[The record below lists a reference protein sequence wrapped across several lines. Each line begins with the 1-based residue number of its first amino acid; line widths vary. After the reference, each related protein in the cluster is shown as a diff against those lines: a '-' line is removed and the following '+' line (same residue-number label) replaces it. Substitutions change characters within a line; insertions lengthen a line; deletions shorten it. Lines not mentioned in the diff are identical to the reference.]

1 MNVVEVCA
9 AALSLRGSPPRRRPR
24 RSIRDYSPPRL
35 PSGKPDLQGLWSNA
49 VVTPLERPADLA
61 DKAFLTEEE
70 AREYTAR
77 RVETT
82 NRDSRPDDAAAD
94 ILLAYNDFWWDSGN
108 SVVRTL
114 RTSLIVDPPNG
125 KIPELTE
132 AAKQRVAAT
141 RPPSA
146 DGPETQGL
154 STRCIYYATAGP
166 PMLPGSYNNHYQL
179 VQTDDH
185 VLIVNEMVH
194 ETRIIPLDGR
204 AFPPDEIRQWRGS
217 SRGHW
222 DGDTLV
228 VETRNR
234 RADTPFRGSSENM
247 RLTERFTRV
256 AADVLLYE
264 FTVDDPEAFTQP
276 WTVQIPSQRVE
287 DELMY
292 EYACHEGNKSMS
304 GSSAAP
310 VQRNARPR
318 RPRRAPRGSE
328 RNEES
333 VVCSGARGRGAARGR
348 AGPPLVRVG
357 VRCEPAGLLEGH
369 RDEGGVHQSALVD
382 PHRGDHPTAR
392 RPRGKSRAG
401 RRTRCSAKASTTTRC
416 PSARRSPSTVTR
428 RATARTE

>member
-1 MNVVEVCA
+1 MKSLVRSVVGCCVLLLGGSVA
-9 AALSLRGSPPRRRPR
+9 AQAPPSVFDAR
-24 RSIRDYSPPRL
+24 YSPPRL
-35 PSGKPDLQGLWSNA
+35 KSGKADLQGLWSNA
-49 VVTPLERPADLA
+49 LVTPLERPADLA
-61 DKAFLTEEE
+61 DKEFLTEAE
-70 AREYTAR
+70 AREYQAK
-77 RVETT
+77 RVAAV
-82 NRDSRPDDAAAD
+82 NRDARPDDAAAD
-94 ILLAYNDFWWDSGN
+94 ILLAYNDFWWDSGTAA
-108 SVVRTL
+108 VRTL

-125 KIPELTE
+125 RIPELTE

-141 RPPSA
+141 PPPSA

-166 PMLPGSYNNHYQL
+166 PMLPGSYNNNYQI

-204 AFPPDEIRQWRGS
+204 PFPPDQIRQWRGS

-256 AADVLLYE
+256 ADDVLLYE
-264 FTVDDPEAFTQP
+264 FTVNDPDAFTQP
-276 WTVQIPSQRVE
+276 WTVQITSQRVK

-304 GSSAAP
+304 GIL
-310 VQRNARPR
+310 
-318 RPRRAPRGSE
+318 G
-328 RNEES
+328 
-333 VVCSGARGRGAARGR
+333 GARAAERQ
-348 AGPPLVRVG
+348 AA
-357 VRCEPAGLLEGH
+357 EA
-369 RDEGGVHQSALVD
+369 
-382 PHRGDHPTAR
+382 
-392 RPRGKSRAG
+392 
-401 RRTRCSAKASTTTRC
+401 AKQTTK
-416 PSARRSPSTVTR
+416 
-428 RATARTE
+428 

>member
-1 MNVVEVCA
+1 MGRA
-9 AALSLRGSPPRRRPR
+9 AVLRRLLVGRARRRAGPPPLD
-24 RSIRDYSPPRL
+24 SANYSPPRL

-82 NRDSRPDDAAAD
+82 NRDSRPDDADAD

-204 AFPPDEIRQWRGS
+204 PFPPDEIRQWRGS
-217 SRGHW
+217 SRGSLGRRYVGRRDEEPARRYAVSRLEREHAV
-222 DGDTLV
+222 DRALHA
-228 VETRNR
+228 RRRR
-234 RADTPFRGSSENM
+234 RAALRVHRRRSRGVHAAVD
-247 RLTERFTRV
+247 RADPV
-256 AADVLLYE
+256 AA
-264 FTVDDPEAFTQP
+264 
-276 WTVQIPSQRVE
+276 R
-287 DELMY
+287 
-292 EYACHEGNKSMS
+292 
-304 GSSAAP
+304 
-310 VQRNARPR
+310 
-318 RPRRAPRGSE
+318 
-328 RNEES
+328 
-333 VVCSGARGRGAARGR
+333 
-348 AGPPLVRVG
+348 
-357 VRCEPAGLLEGH
+357 
-369 RDEGGVHQSALVD
+369 
-382 PHRGDHPTAR
+382 
-392 RPRGKSRAG
+392 
-401 RRTRCSAKASTTTRC
+401 RRTS
-416 PSARRSPSTVTR
+416 
-428 RATARTE
+428 